1 MQEGEINNP
10 SGELD
15 LKGNPM
21 PPAETANTGFYESQ
35 PESEPTK
42 EERKE
47 KRKKERKGGCFRG
60 CLIVIIV
67 LLFLLVL
74 ITGGLYYGY
83 RKVIA
88 SMQPTDLGVEY
99 TREDYTGLMDKIGLD
114 APPSSLCI
122 DCPSPTFSD
131 PHEVELTV
139 SNEEASATF
148 EYVNQYLENASISG
162 TQIKMNDGSAELST
176 TLDYQGVSFPVY
188 MTGSVSKVNE
198 RTLGGNIYS
207 IKVGQIT
214 VPDTVVATVEEFL
227 LSTANSKLMSAGDS
241 VRIDMLD
248 ITSDGLK
255 FSGLV
260 PTKGE

>member
-1 MQEGEINNP
+1 MQTEEINNQDQ
-10 SGELD
+10 GFD
-15 LKGNPM
+15 LKGKPM
-21 PPAETANTGFYESQ
+21 PPQEAPTPGFYDAQ
-35 PESEPTK
+35 PKVKPTR
-42 EERKE
+42 EE
-47 KRKKERKGGCFRG
+47 KRASRKKGGCLRG
-60 CLIVIIV
+60 CLIVVII
-67 LLFLLVL
+67 LLFLLAL
-74 ITGGLYYGY
+74 LTGAAYYGY
-83 RKVIA
+83 KKVIG
-88 SMQPTDLGVEY
+88 SMQPKDLGVEY
-99 TREDYTGLMDKIGLD
+99 TREDYTGLMEKIGLD

-122 DCPSPTFSD
+122 DCPTPTFSD
-131 PHEVELTV
+131 PHEVEVTV

-162 TQIKMNDGSAELST
+162 TQIKMGDGSAELT
-176 TLDYQGVSFPVY
+176 TNLDYEGLSFPVY

-207 IKVGQIT
+207 IKVGQIA
-214 VPDTVVATVEEFL
+214 VPDTVIATVEEFL
-227 LSTANSKLMSAGDS
+227 LNTANSKLMSAGDS